1 MILVTGAS
9 GTVGSEVVKALV
21 ARGAPVRAGYR
32 SRPQNVPAGVE
43 SVALDYDR
51 AETLAPAL
59 DGAEAVF
66 LLSSTIGPSEL
77 LDREARVVDEAKR
90 AGAKRI
96 VKLSVLGAA
105 EGRFQ
110 FARWHRPAEQHV
122 EASGLAW
129 THLRPNGFMQNLFN
143 YKGETLRGQSTLYA
157 AVGDAAIS
165 HVDARDIGEAAAA
178 VLTEGGHEGKAY
190 DLTGP
195 AALTYGQIAEALT
208 AALGRTIRYV
218 PITLEQ
224 YRAGAVAAGV
234 PEVYA
239 DALADLDRAY
249 AEGVAR
255 RVADGVK
262 TLTGRDPISFDAFA
276 RDHASSMR

>member
-21 ARGAPVRAGYR
+21 ARKAPVRAGYR
-32 SRPQNVPAGVE
+32 SRPQNVPSGVE
-43 SVALDYDR
+43 TVALDYDR

-59 DGAEAVF
+59 RGVESVF
-66 LLSSTIGPSEL
+66 LLSSTTGPSEL
-77 LDREARVVDEAKR
+77 LDREGRVVDEAKR
-90 AGAKRI
+90 AGATRI
-96 VKLSVLGAA
+96 VKLSVIGAP

-110 FARWHRPAEQHV
+110 FARWHRPVEQYV
-122 EASGLAW
+122 EASGLSW
-129 THLRPNGFMQNLFN
+129 THLRPNGFMQNMIN
-143 YKGETLRGQSTLYA
+143 YKGDTVRGQSAIYA

-165 HVDARDIGEAAAA
+165 HVDARDIGEAAAR
-178 VLTEGGHEGKAY
+178 VLTEGGHDGQAY

-195 AALTYGQIAEALT
+195 EALTYGQVAEALT
-208 AALGRTIRYV
+208 AALGRAIRYV
-218 PITLEQ
+218 PITVEQ
-224 YRAGAVAAGV
+224 FKAGAVAAGV

-249 AEGVAR
+249 AEGIAS

-262 TLTGRDPISFDAFA
+262 RLTGRDPISFDAFA
-276 RDHASSMR
+276 RDYASSMR

>member
-9 GTVGSEVVKALV
+9 GTVGSEVVKALL
-21 ARGAPVRAGYR
+21 ARKAAVRAGYR
-32 SRPQNVPAGVE
+32 SRPQNLPAGVE
-43 SVALDYDR
+43 TAALDYDR
-51 AETLAPAL
+51 AETLAPAFQGV
-59 DGAEAVF
+59 DAVF
-66 LLSSTIGPSEL
+66 LLSSTVGPSEL
-77 LDREARVVDEAKR
+77 LDREARVVDEARR
-90 AGAKRI
+90 AGVKRV
-96 VKLSVLGAA
+96 VKLSVIGAP

-110 FARWHRPAEQHV
+110 FARWHRPVEEYV

-143 YKGETLRGQSTLYA
+143 YKGDTIRGQSALYA

-165 HVDARDIGEAAAA
+165 HVDARDIGEAAAR

-208 AALGRTIRYV
+208 TALGRAIRYV
-218 PITLEQ
+218 PITVEQ
-224 YRAGAVAAGV
+224 YKAGAVAAGV

-249 AEGVAR
+249 ASGIAS
-255 RVADGVK
+255 RVSPDLR

-276 RDHASSMR
+276 RDYAPSMR

>member
-9 GTVGSEVVKALV
+9 GTVGTEVVKALV
-21 ARGAPVRAGYR
+21 ARRAPVRAGYR
-32 SRPQNVPAGVE
+32 TRPQNVPAGVE
-43 SVALDYDR
+43 SAALDYDR

-59 DGAEAVF
+59 RGVESVF
-66 LLSSTIGPSEL
+66 LLSSTTSPAEL
-77 LDREARVVDEAKR
+77 LEREARVVDEAKR
-90 AGAKRI
+90 AGVKRV
-96 VKLSVLGAA
+96 VKLSVIGAP

-110 FARWHRPAEQHV
+110 VARWHRPVEQYV

-143 YKGETLRGQSTLYA
+143 YKGDTLRGQSALYA
-157 AVGDAAIS
+157 AVGDAAVS
-165 HVDARDIGEAAAA
+165 HVDARDIGAAAA
-178 VLTEGGHEGKAY
+178 RVLTEGGHEGKAY

-208 AALGRTIRYV
+208 TALGRAVRYV
-218 PITLEQ
+218 PITVEQ
-224 YRAGAVAAGV
+224 YKAGALAAGV

-249 AEGVAR
+249 AEGIASR
-255 RVADGVK
+255 LADGVR

-276 RDHASSMR
+276 RDYAPSMR